1 MVFGGRI
8 AIGSKPALSRLEEAA
23 TISPG
28 QSSEAEAKE
37 RHPGYMLPE
46 NHVRPVRTTT

>member
-1 MVFGGRI
+1 MVIEGRI
-8 AIGSKPALSRLEEAA
+8 TVGSEIALQRLEEAA